1 MRNTQF
7 YAAAIFLW
15 TGLTPKVWG
24 RRDADS
30 RQACL
35 LGLSASLMT
44 HRYLESG
51 GLPMIFLTS
60 IASVVAL

>member
-1 MRNTQF
+1 MRNAQF
-7 YAAAIFLW
+7 YALAIFLMDRLD
-15 TGLTPKVWG
+15 TKGVGQEGCGQP
-24 RRDADS
+24 AS
-30 RQACL
+30 FL

-51 GLPMIFLTS
+51 GLPMIFFTS